1 MIIKMVIICDKPYQ
15 SDKYNNIF
23 TEYPYKLS
31 DFQKYAIEAIIEDQN
46 ILITAHTGSGKT
58 LAAEFA
64 IEHFVKMG
72 KRVIYTSPIKALS
85 NQKFYEFS
93 KKYPHISFG
102 ILTGDIKTNENA
114 DVVIM
119 TTEIL
124 QNKLFRSELFDNI
137 ACVVFDEIHYI
148 NDAERGK
155 VWEQTIM
162 MLPKDIQMVM
172 LSATLDTPG
181 KFAAW
186 VESCN
191 PSKQVYLASTDVR
204 VVPLTHYSF
213 ITCNQGFYKILKDK
227 DVEQQIRKLVNKPIV
242 LQSAQG
248 VFNETNYFTI
258 QKTLKLFE
266 SKHNIVKRSHAINQ
280 VAKYLVENDMLPAI
294 CFVLSRKTLEICARE
309 LTTVLLEDDSKVRYM
324 VRTEC
329 EQIIRKLPNYEEYLR
344 LPEYHFMVSLLE
356 KGVAIH
362 HSGIMP
368 VLREMAELLFAKGYV
383 KMLFATETFAV
394 GINMPT
400 KTVIFTDVNKFDG
413 RQMRTFFSHEYTQM
427 AGRAGRRGIDT
438 IGNVIHLSNLFK
450 PELAEYKCMMKG
462 APQLLISKFKI
473 SYTLILK
480 LIDIGEQD
488 FGNFTNK
495 SMIKQDITAEVQQ
508 INILIK
514 KKSEELLKIRQITDA
529 HKTPIA
535 IIQEFLSLGVENV
548 SNRQKKENEKKRT
561 LLCQQYMELERE
573 KAAIVEFNHLY
584 KEYSAL
590 QREYEITVD
599 YIDDKILRVVD
610 LLEMNEFIIKKE
622 VYILTDAGTISTF
635 IHEVPGMVFAKVI
648 SKLNNFSATDLVVIF
663 SCFTNITMS
672 DEYKS
677 LMPRSTGDIK
687 EFMLDINDAF
697 NYYMDTENQ
706 TGVDSGTDWHIQY
719 DLMEYIKEWCECVD
733 EVGCKLVIQKM
744 QEKNIFVGEFIKAVL
759 KINNISNEF
768 EKVAEFIGNVELLHK
783 FKEIQHLTLKYIATN
798 QSLYI

>member
-1 MIIKMVIICDKPYQ
+1 MVIICDKPYQ
-15 SDKYNNIF
+15 SGKYNDIF
-23 TEYPYKLS
+23 TEYPYTLS

-46 ILITAHTGSGKT
+46 VLITAHTGSGKT

-172 LSATLDTPG
+172 LSATLDTPS
-181 KFAAW
+181 KFATW

-191 PSKQVYLASTDVR
+191 PSKQVYLVSTDIR

-227 DVEQQIRKLVNKPIV
+227 DLENQIKKVVNVPLV
-242 LQSAQG
+242 LQSANG
-248 VFNETNYFTI
+248 IFNETNYFTI

-266 SKHNIVKRSHAINQ
+266 SKRNFVKRSHAINQ

-294 CFVLSRKTLEICARE
+294 CFVLSRKTLETCARE
-309 LTTVLLEDDSKVRYM
+309 LTTVLLEDDSKVRYI
-324 VRTEC
+324 VKTEC

-356 KGVAIH
+356 KGIAIH

-368 VLREMAELLFAKGYV
+368 VLREMAELLFSKGYV

-400 KTVIFTDVNKFDG
+400 KTVVFTDVNKYDG
-413 RQMRTFFSHEYTQM
+413 HQMRTFFSHEYTQM

-450 PELAEYKCMMKG
+450 PELSEYKCMMKG
-462 APQLLISKFKI
+462 APQLLSSKFKI
-473 SYTLILK
+473 SYNLILK
-480 LIDIGEQD
+480 LIDIGEQN
-488 FGNFTNK
+488 FSNFTNK
-495 SMIKQDITAEVQQ
+495 SMIKQDINAEAHE
-508 INILIK
+508 INILVMK
-514 KKSEELLKIRQITDA
+514 KAKEVLKMREIIDI
-529 HKTPIA
+529 HKTPFEIV
-535 IIQEFLSLGVENV
+535 QEFIGLFAENV
-548 SNRQKKENEKKRT
+548 SNKQKKDNERKRT
-561 LLCQQYMELERE
+561 LLCLKYFALEKE
-573 KAAIVEFNHLY
+573 TPAIVEFNRLY
-584 KEYSAL
+584 KEYEIL
-590 QREYEITVD
+590 QREYEGTVD
-599 YIDDKILRVVD
+599 YIDDKILKVVD
-610 LLEMNEFIIKKE
+610 LLEMNGFITKNSE
-622 VYILTDAGTISTF
+622 YILTDIGTISTF
-635 IHEVPGMVFAKVI
+635 INEIPGMVFAKVI
-648 SKLNNFSATDLVVIF
+648 KSLNNFSAIDLVTIF
-663 SCFTNITMS
+663 SCFTNITIS
-672 DEYKS
+672 DDEKAIN
-677 LMPRSTGDIK
+677 PRGVSSEVKDFILDIK
-687 EFMLDINDAF
+687 YAF
-697 NYYMDTENQ
+697 DYYMDTENQ
-706 TGVDSGTDWHIQY
+706 TGIDSGTDYNIHY
-719 DLMEYIKEWCECVD
+719 DLLEYIIEWCESFS
-733 EVGCKLVIQKM
+733 EEQCKIVIQKM
-744 QEKNIFVGEFIKAVL
+744 QEKNIFVGEFIKAIL
-759 KINNISNEF
+759 KINNISTEF
-768 EKVAEFIGNVELLHK
+768 EKVAEFLGNVELLHK
-783 FKEIQHLTLKYIATN
+783 FKEIPYLTLKYIATN

>member
-1 MIIKMVIICDKPYQ
+1 MVIICDKPYPC
-15 SDKYNNIF
+15 DKYEDIF
-23 TEYPYKLS
+23 AGYPYQLS
-31 DFQKYAIEAIIEDQN
+31 DFQKYAIEAIVEDQN

-64 IEHFVKMG
+64 IEYFVKMG

-93 KKYPHISFG
+93 KKYPNISFG

-162 MLPKDIQMVM
+162 MLPKYIQMVM
-172 LSATLDTPG
+172 LSATLDTPS
-181 KFAAW
+181 KFATW

-191 PSKQVYLASTDVR
+191 PTKCVYLASTDIR

-227 DVEQQIRKLVNKPIV
+227 DLENQIKKVVNTPLV
-242 LQSAQG
+242 LQSANG

-258 QKTLKLFE
+258 QKMLKLFE
-266 SKHNIVKRSHAINQ
+266 TKRNFVKRSHAINQ

-294 CFVLSRKTLEICARE
+294 CFVLSRKTLEICAKE
-309 LTTVLLEDDSKVRYM
+309 LTMVLLEDDSKVRYI

-368 VLREMAELLFAKGYV
+368 ILREMVELLFAKGYV

-400 KTVIFTDVNKFDG
+400 KTVIFTDVNKYDG
-413 RQMRTFFSHEYTQM
+413 HQMRTFYSHEYTQM
-427 AGRAGRRGIDT
+427 AGRAGRRGIDK
-438 IGNVIHLSNLFK
+438 IGSVIHLSNLFK

-462 APQLLISKFKI
+462 APQLLSSKFKI
-473 SYTLILK
+473 SYNLILK
-480 LIDIGEQD
+480 LIDIGEQNFSD
-488 FGNFTNK
+488 FTNK
-495 SMIKQDITAEVQQ
+495 SMIKQDINAEVQQ
-508 INILIK
+508 INQQVMK
-514 KKSEELLKIRQITDA
+514 KAKELFKLREIMDI
-529 HKTPIA
+529 HKTPLEIV
-535 IIQEFLSLGVENV
+535 QEFINISSENV
-548 SNRQKKENEKKRT
+548 SNRQKKENERKRT
-561 LLCQQYMELERE
+561 FLCLQYDALERE
-573 KAAIVEFNHLY
+573 KPTVDEFNRLY
-584 KEYSAL
+584 KEYL
-590 QREYEITVD
+590 ILLREYEGTVE
-599 YIDDKILRVVD
+599 YIDDKIAKVID
-610 LLEMNEFIIKKE
+610 LLVMNEFIIKKE
-622 VYILTDAGTISTF
+622 EYILTDTGTISTL
-635 IHEVPGMVFAKVI
+635 IHEVPGMIFAKVI
-648 SKLNNFSATDLVVIF
+648 DKLNNFNAPELVSIF
-663 SCFTNITMS
+663 SCFTNITIS
-672 DEYKS
+672 DDEKAVS
-677 LMPRSTGDIK
+677 PVGVSVEIK
-687 EFMLDINDAF
+687 TFILDINDAF

-706 TGVDSGTDWHIQY
+706 NGIDSGTDWNIHY
-719 DLMEYIKEWCECVD
+719 DLLEYVKEWCECFS
-733 EVGCKLVIQKM
+733 EEQCKIVIQKM
-744 QEKNIFVGEFIKAVL
+744 QEKNIFIGEFIKAIL
-759 KINNISNEF
+759 KINNISTEF
-768 EKVAEFIGNVELLHK
+768 EKVAEFLGNVELLHK
-783 FKEIQHLTLKYIATN
+783 FKEIPYLTLKYIATN